1 MVFFLKNR
9 IHEELKFMHPL
20 DVLSRM
26 TRDSTKMKIWTRYF
40 DSKLSRSE
48 GRRVPKEASI
58 PNPSLEGI
66 VWASRD
72 AGISK
77 MKREEN
83 VSHPSRPYSK
93 EGMLILQTKDA
104 LQATRAESKEGVL
117 QSIGLRLRKNFNE
130 AKSDQ
135 KQNNNNKNTGSRQ
148 KLSQRKSFK
157 KKSKSSN
164 RRSKFGR

>member
-1 MVFFLKNR
+1 
-9 IHEELKFMHPL
+9 
-20 DVLSRM
+20 M
-26 TRDSTKMKIWTRYF
+26 TRDPTKMKIWTRYF

-58 PNPSLEGI
+58 PNPSLEAI
-66 VWASRD
+66 IWASRD

-77 MKREEN
+77 MKREEHL
-83 VSHPSRPYSK
+83 SHPSRPYSK
-93 EGMLILQTKDA
+93 EGMLILSSKDA

-130 AKSDQ
+130 AKNDQNKSD
-135 KQNNNNKNTGSRQ
+135 NKKTPNSRQ
-148 KLSQRKSFK
+148 KFSQRKSFK
-157 KKSKSSN
+157 NKSKSSN

>member
-1 MVFFLKNR
+1 VHSLEVF
-9 IHEELKFMHPL
+9 
-20 DVLSRM
+20 SRM
-26 TRDSTKMKIWTRYF
+26 TRDPTKMKIWTRYF

-58 PNPSLEGI
+58 PHPSLEAVI
-66 VWASRD
+66 WASRN

-83 VSHPSRPYSK
+83 LSHPSRPYSK
-93 EGMLILQTKDA
+93 EGMLILSSKDA
-104 LQATRAESKEGVL
+104 LEATRAETKEGVL
-117 QSIGLRLRKNFNE
+117 QSIGLRLRKNFIE

-135 KQNNNNKNTGSRQ
+135 NKRVNKQPSNSRQ
-148 KLSQRKSFK
+148 KSSQRKSFK
-157 KKSKSSN
+157 NKSKSSS